1 MKTRYLIVLGPIAE
15 DKLGGVLAEALAVAP
30 LFQVNPQAQYEKPK
44 KMKAG
49 ITRMQITPEM
59 KRSMQGL
66 RATGYSSQ
74 QIAELIG
81 CSRQS
86 VKRHAPGIDPAP
98 GDLLG
103 GKLQ

>member
-30 LFQVNPQAQYEKPK
+30 LFQLNPYIVNAKRR

-49 ITRMQITPEM
+49 ITRMQITDEIQ
-59 KRSMQGL
+59 KTMQGL
-66 RATGYSSQ
+66 RASGYSSQ
-74 QIAELIG
+74 QIAEQIG

-86 VKRHAPGIDPAP
+86 VKRWAPGADVARP
-98 GDLLG
+98 DLLSAG
-103 GKLQ
+103 MQ

>member
-1 MKTRYLIVLGPIAE
+1 MKNKYFIVLGPIDK
-15 DKLGGVLAEALAVAP
+15 DKLGGILAEVLTIAP
-30 LFQVNPQAQYEKPK
+30 LFQVNPQVQYSKPK

-66 RATGYSSQ
+66 RASGYSSQ
-74 QIAELIG
+74 QISELIG

-86 VKRHAPGIDPAP
+86 VKRHAPGVDALPANFLE
-98 GDLLG
+98 D
-103 GKLQ
+103 KLQ